1 MDNLFRLDDYR
12 PATPPEPALDE
23 DALVREANS
32 ILMHLDGKPEALA
45 AWTKEGR
52 QLLAGR
58 RPVSA

>member
-12 PATPPEPALDE
+12 PAPPKPALDE
-23 DALVREANS
+23 DALIREANS
-32 ILMHLDGKPEALA
+32 ILMHLDGKPEVLA

-58 RPVSA
+58 RPISA